1 MTQYNT
7 LNIKWS
13 NSQLNKSESGIKTRA
28 ELTFNLSPN
37 MIEHSSDEANFPLKI
52 LLTGT
57 QVSRICKTF
66 RNGVHQL
73 K

>member
-7 LNIKWS
+7 LNIKLS
-13 NSQLNKSESGIKTRA
+13 NSQLNKSESGTKNGA
-28 ELTFNLSPN
+28 ELTSNLSPN
-37 MIEHSSDEANFPLKI
+37 MIGNSSNEANFPRKI
-52 LLTGT
+52 LLTGA